1 MRHPKTDTPERPDP
15 DSPAQEAPFA
25 ELLAAFEQARAQAA
39 ETPGEGR
46 CGRVIAVSADT
57 VFVDLGLKTEG
68 VLPAASLRDEAGRLA
83 VQVGDLLRVSIK
95 GRDPEGY
102 YLLSLIKVERPKDW
116 AALEKAF
123 VEKRPIA
130 GIITAQV
137 KGGFSVDVGV
147 RAFLPA
153 SRSGVKDPAEME
165 KLVGQEITCKIT
177 ELDLATENVV
187 VDRRIVLEEEEE
199 QARQRTLAA
208 LKPGDVVSGVV
219 RSLTDYGAFVDL
231 GGVDGLLHVTDMSW
245 GRVRKPADLLNV
257 GDQIQVMVLKVD
269 PAARRV
275 SLGLKQLT
283 PEPWSLAEQ
292 KYKPGDRVRGPV
304 VRLADFGAFVELEP
318 GIEGLIHLSDLSW
331 SKKTRKPADLLKL
344 GETVEVVVTS
354 VSAAERRISLSLKQA
369 LGDPWDR
376 IEQHYPVGAVVE
388 GRVVSLAKF
397 GAFIEIADGVEG
409 MIHIA
414 DISAEKRLE
423 HPREALKVG
432 ETVRAQVLEIDRTR
446 RRLRLGIKQLLP
458 TTADEYIAEH
468 RLGDL
473 ITGRL
478 VEISASGEAQVQ
490 VADGVF
496 ACCRLPSAA
505 NPTAQSALSQ
515 ADLNSL
521 TAMLAAKWKQGRNP
535 SAALEPPRPG
545 QVRTFRIVAL
555 EPAAKRIQLELV
567 G

>member
-1 MRHPKTDTPERPDP
+1 
-15 DSPAQEAPFA
+15 
-25 ELLAAFEQARAQAA
+25 
-39 ETPGEGR
+39 
-46 CGRVIAVSADT
+46 
-57 VFVDLGLKTEG
+57 
-68 VLPAASLRDEAGRLA
+68 
-83 VQVGDLLRVSIK
+83 
-95 GRDPEGY
+95 
-102 YLLSLIKVERPKDW
+102 
-116 AALEKAF
+116 
-123 VEKRPIA
+123 
-130 GIITAQV
+130 
-137 KGGFSVDVGV
+137 
-147 RAFLPA
+147 
-153 SRSGVKDPAEME
+153 
-165 KLVGQEITCKIT
+165 
-177 ELDLATENVV
+177 V